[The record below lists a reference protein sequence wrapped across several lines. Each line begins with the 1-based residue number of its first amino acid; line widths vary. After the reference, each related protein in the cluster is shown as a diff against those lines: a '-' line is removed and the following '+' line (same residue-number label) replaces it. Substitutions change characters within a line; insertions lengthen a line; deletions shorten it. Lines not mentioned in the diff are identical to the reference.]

1 MPVRQATD
9 ETEMTDFNAAR
20 ANMVD
25 SQLRTNKVTD
35 PKVIAGFETI
45 PREAFLPEALR
56 SIAYVD
62 EDISI
67 GDGRYVMEP
76 MVLARLIQA
85 AAPTDED
92 IVLEIGSARGY
103 GTAILAQIAATVV
116 GLDSDQELV
125 GTANETLN
133 AMGIDNAVAVSGNM
147 AEGYAKQAPYDVILF
162 SGSIAKAPDAVT
174 AQLAD
179 GGRMVAVVLD
189 EDGVGRATL
198 FQRTGGNVTGR
209 PLFDAS
215 TPCLVGFERTSDFV
229 F

>member
-1 MPVRQATD
+1 
-9 ETEMTDFNAAR
+9 MTDSNAAR

-35 PKVIAGFETI
+35 HKVIAGFETI
-45 PREAFLPEALR
+45 PREAFLPKALR
-56 SIAYVD
+56 SIAYID
-62 EDISI
+62 EDLSI

-85 AAPTDED
+85 AAPKNED

-116 GLDSDQELV
+116 GLDSDEELV

-133 AMGIDNAVAVSGNM
+133 AMGIDNAVAVSGDM
-147 AEGYAKQAPYDVILF
+147 TEGYAKQAPYDVILF
-162 SGSIAKAPDAVT
+162 SGAIAKVPDTIV

-179 GGRMVAVVLD
+179 GGRMIAVVLGK
-189 EDGVGRATL
+189 DGVGRATL
-198 FQRTGGNVTGR
+198 FQRNGENVTGR
-209 PLFDAS
+209 SLFDAS
-215 TPCLVGFERTSDFV
+215 TPSLVGFEHSSEFV

>member
-1 MPVRQATD
+1 MPLRQADD

-35 PKVIAGFETI
+35 QGVIAGFETI
-45 PREAFLPEALR
+45 PRESFLPESLR

-62 EDISI
+62 EDLSI
-67 GDGRYVMEP
+67 GNGRYVMEP

-85 AAPTDED
+85 AAPTSED
-92 IVLEIGSARGY
+92 IVLEVGAARGY

-116 GLDSDQELV
+116 GLDSDEALV
-125 GTANETLN
+125 STANETLN
-133 AMGIDNAVAVSGNM
+133 AMGIDNAVAVAGDM
-147 AEGYAKQAPYDVILF
+147 TEGYAKQAPYDVILF
-162 SGSIAKAPDAVT
+162 SGSVAKVPDSVV

-179 GGRMVAVVLD
+179 GGRLVAVIQDKGAL
-189 EDGVGRATL
+189 GRATL
-198 FQRTGGNVTGR
+198 LQRNGANISSR

-215 TPCLVGFERTSDFV
+215 TPILVGFEPNSEFV